1 MLCRSFLIAVLVLV
15 LASVCHLPVA
25 AERNGAPPACVG
37 IIVSVDGDVAVHG
50 AARERATEGFVLEEG
65 DTVVV
70 MVGGKCAG
78 FTPVG
83 EAFDIEGPAEL
94 RLAVPQEKRIVD
106 RVSRWIRSQLAE
118 WIGKSRAQPLLT
130 RSVLRLG
137 DASIDVPTQL
147 VPAPRGRVRPDAAL
161 LRWAGMFGIDTY
173 TVELASSS
181 GHRSER
187 LVRGHNIVIEGL
199 TPDEEYVWKVRP
211 ASADWGGEA
220 PWRAFRV
227 MEPQEERSL
236 DLALQDLGSLEA
248 GVLLLTAGL
257 HEEAIQRFD
266 IAVSIG
272 ERDHSA
278 RFWRSQALADVGL
291 HKEAYEDLVRA
302 RAH

>member
-1 MLCRSFLIAVLVLV
+1 MLRRSFLTAALVLV
-15 LASVCHLPVA
+15 LACVCHLPIA
-25 AERNGAPPACVG
+25 AEPSDAPPVCAG
-37 IIVSVDGDVAVHG
+37 IIVSVNGDVAVHG

-70 MVGGKCAG
+70 MVGGKCVG

-94 RLAVPQEKRIVD
+94 QLPVAQERRIVD

-118 WIGKSRAQPLLT
+118 WIGKSRALPLLT
-130 RSVLRLG
+130 RSVLRFR

-147 VPAPRGRVRPDAAL
+147 VPAPQGRVRPDAVR
-161 LRWAGMFGIDTY
+161 LRWAGVFGIDTY

-187 LVRGHNIVIEGL
+187 LVRGHSIVIEGL
-199 TPDEEYVWKVRP
+199 TPGEEYVWKVRP
-211 ASADWGGEA
+211 VSADWGGEA
-220 PWRAFRV
+220 RWRAFRV
-227 MEPQEERSL
+227 MKPEEERSL
-236 DLALQDLGSLEA
+236 DLALQNLASLEA

-278 RFWRSQALADVGL
+278 WFWRSQALADVGL
-291 HKEAYEDLVRA
+291 HKEAYEDLVKA
-302 RAH
+302 RGH

>member
-1 MLCRSFLIAVLVLV
+1 MSRRSFLTAALVLV
-15 LASVCHLPVA
+15 LACVCYLPIA
-25 AERNGAPPACVG
+25 AEPSDAPPVCAG
-37 IIVSVDGDVAVHG
+37 IIVSVNGDVAVHG

-94 RLAVPQEKRIVD
+94 RLPVAQERRIVD
-106 RVSRWIRSQLAE
+106 RVSKWIRSQLAE
-118 WIGKSRAQPLLT
+118 WIGKSRALPLLT
-130 RSVLRLG
+130 RSVLRFG

-147 VPAPRGRVRPDAAL
+147 VPAPQGRVRPDAAR
-161 LRWAGMFGIDTY
+161 LRWAGVFGIDTY
-173 TVELASSS
+173 TVKLASSS

-187 LVRGHNIVIEGL
+187 IVRGHSIVIEGL
-199 TPDEEYVWKVRP
+199 TPGEKYVWKVRP
-211 ASADWGGEA
+211 VSADWGGEA
-220 PWRAFRV
+220 RWRAFRV

-236 DLALQDLGSLEA
+236 DLALQNLASLEA
-248 GVLLLTAGL
+248 GVLLLAAGL

-278 RFWRSQALADVGL
+278 RFWRSQALADVGF
-291 HKEAYEDLVRA
+291 HQEAYEDLVKA
-302 RAH
+302 RGH

>member
-1 MLCRSFLIAVLVLV
+1 MPHRSFSITALILVLGC
-15 LASVCHLPVA
+15 VCHLPSA
-25 AERNGAPPACVG
+25 AEPNGAPTACVG
-37 IIVSVDGDVAVHG
+37 IVVSVDGEVTVHG

-70 MVGGKCAG
+70 MVGGRCSG

-83 EAFDIEGPAEL
+83 EAFDIEGPGEL
-94 RLAVPQEKRIVD
+94 QLPVPQGKRIAD

-137 DASIDVPTQL
+137 DAAIDVPTQL
-147 VPAPRGRVRPDAAL
+147 VPAPQGRVRPDAAR
-161 LRWAGMFGIDTY
+161 LRWAGVFGIDTY

-187 LVRGHNIVIEGL
+187 IARGHSIVIDGL
-199 TPDEEYVWKVRP
+199 TPGEKYVWKVRP
-211 ASADWGGEA
+211 VSADWGGETR
-220 PWRAFRV
+220 WRAFRV

-236 DLALQDLGSLEA
+236 DLALQNFGSLEA

-291 HKEAYEDLVRA
+291 HREAYEDLVKA
-302 RAH
+302 RGY

>member
-1 MLCRSFLIAVLVLV
+1 MIRHSFLIAALV
-15 LASVCHLPVA
+15 LALVCVCHLPIT
-25 AERNGAPPACVG
+25 AEPNGAPPACAG

-70 MVGGKCAG
+70 MVGGKCTG

-83 EAFDIEGPAEL
+83 EAFDIEGPAEIQL
-94 RLAVPQEKRIVD
+94 PVPQEKRIVD
-106 RVSRWIRSQLAE
+106 RVSGWIRSQLAE

-147 VPAPRGRVRPDAAL
+147 VPAPQGRVRPDAAR
-161 LRWAGMFGIDTY
+161 LRWAGVFGIDTY

-187 LVRGHNIVIEGL
+187 LVRGHSIVIEGL
-199 TPDEEYVWKVRP
+199 TPGEKYVWRVRP
-211 ASADWGGEA
+211 VSADWGGEA
-220 PWRAFRV
+220 HWRAFRV

-236 DLALQDLGSLEA
+236 DLALQNFGSLEA

-257 HEEAIQRFD
+257 HEEAIQRLD
-266 IAVSIG
+266 IAVSTG

-291 HKEAYEDLVRA
+291 HREAYEDLVKA
-302 RAH
+302 RGH

>member
-1 MLCRSFLIAVLVLV
+1 MIRHSFLIAALV
-15 LASVCHLPVA
+15 LALVCVCHLPIA
-25 AERNGAPPACVG
+25 AEPNGAPPACAG

-70 MVGGKCAG
+70 MVGGTCTG

-83 EAFDIEGPAEL
+83 EAFDIEGPAEIQL
-94 RLAVPQEKRIVD
+94 PVPQEKRIVD
-106 RVSRWIRSQLAE
+106 RVSGWIRSQLAE

-147 VPAPRGRVRPDAAL
+147 VPAPQGRVRPDAAR
-161 LRWAGMFGIDTY
+161 LRWAGVFGIDTY
-173 TVELASSS
+173 AVELASSS

-187 LVRGHNIVIEGL
+187 IARGHSIVIEGL
-199 TPDEEYVWKVRP
+199 TPGEKYVWKVRP
-211 ASADWGGEA
+211 VSDDWGGEA
-220 PWRAFRV
+220 RWRAFRV

-236 DLALQDLGSLEA
+236 DLALQNLGSLET

-266 IAVSIG
+266 VAVSIG
-272 ERDHSA
+272 AKDHSA

-291 HKEAYEDLVRA
+291 HKEAYEDLVKA
-302 RAH
+302 RGH